1 MKVTLK
7 YILLVLFV
15 CSVVIGVNYKY
26 PNHLDYINDKI
37 IDIFFNTKQDN
48 EIGTNIV
55 IVDID
60 EKSLSEVGQWPWSR
74 NKMGQLI
81 ENLNTL
87 APSCIGYGIIF
98 SEQDRTSPS
107 QLGDN
112 SKGNLENY
120 DDVFA
125 KVIENSGVPIVL
137 GYSFLD
143 ERYQGEKHEV
153 PYIPAV
159 IKNELKNTQVGYY
172 KAEDT
177 LLNIPVIQDSAYSSG
192 FLNSITNDTG
202 RIVSMPLVMEYK
214 DQLFPSLSLELVR
227 TIYSAREIKISQG
240 NNRNQIS
247 FGEVK
252 IPIDTSGSVF
262 VNYINSPT
270 GFKHISAVDILNKNF
285 NNFLKNDVSSKIVL
299 IGSSAVG
306 ISQVTPTPFN
316 TNISSIDLQATVI
329 ENILSSKYLTKP
341 NWEKFFQYGAT
352 VVISMLIFIAIFF
365 NSALV
370 NAAISFVM
378 AITSY
383 YLLEKLFV
391 DSGLILNT
399 TYIIETI
406 LLSLVSSIIVH
417 FMKNNSDMVNIKGK
431 FASKVSK
438 AVMDDLLENKD
449 RKGDLSAKRKV
460 VTIFFSDIKGF
471 TKITEKIDDPNKL
484 TRYINRY
491 MDAMTKSIMISEGT
505 VDKFMGDAIMAYWNA
520 PYDVENHADKAL
532 TSALEQMNL
541 LKEIN
546 ELNQKEGLPQIEV
559 RIGLNLGEVFVGEV
573 GGELRSDYTIMGK
586 AVNHTAVLEQISKF
600 YGSDIIISQSVKD
613 NLKRKY
619 TMLLIDIINVDGTSD
634 AFNIYQV
641 FKKGKPD
648 EFVQDEID
656 KFEKAVLLYRE
667 AKFDDAVLIFRTLYL
682 QDQLLNKK
690 LCNIYIERCEIS
702 AISILGGEFNPIQSI
717 NKSII
722 SNS

>member
-1 MKVTLK
+1 MKVALK

-15 CSVVIGVNYKY
+15 CSVVVGVNYKY

-37 IDIFFNTKQDN
+37 IDIFFNSKDDD

-55 IVDID
+55 VIDID

-74 NKMGQLI
+74 NIMGKLV

-87 APSCIGYGIIF
+87 SPSCIGYGIIF
-98 SEQDRTSPS
+98 SEEDRTSPS
-107 QLGDN
+107 QLGNNENGD
-112 SKGNLENY
+112 LENY
-120 DDVFA
+120 DETFA
-125 KVIENSGVPIVL
+125 KVIENSNVPIVL

-143 ERYQGEKHEV
+143 ERYEGEKHET

-159 IKNELKNTQVGYY
+159 IKNNLKNNQIGFY
-172 KAEDT
+172 KAANT
-177 LLNIPVIQDSAYSSG
+177 LLNIPTIQDSAYSSG
-192 FLNSITNDTG
+192 FLNSITNDSG

-227 TIYSAREIKISQG
+227 TIYSARELKISRV
-240 NNRNQIS
+240 NEINQIS

-252 IPIDTSGSVF
+252 IPVDSSGSTF
-262 VNYINSPT
+262 VNYINSPK

-285 NNFLKNDVSSKIVL
+285 NNFLLSDVSSKIVL
-299 IGSSAVG
+299 IGSNAVG
-306 ISQVTPTPFN
+306 ISQVTPTPYN

-329 ENILSSKYLTKP
+329 ENILASKYLMKP
-341 NWEKFFQYGAT
+341 SWEQYFQYGAV

-370 NAAISFVM
+370 NATISFFI
-378 AITSY
+378 ALSAY
-383 YLLEKLFV
+383 FLLQKLFV
-391 DSGLILNT
+391 DQGYLINT

-406 LLSLVSSIIVH
+406 LLSLVTSIIVH
-417 FMKNNSDMVNIKGK
+417 FMKNNSDMVDIKGK
-431 FASKVSK
+431 FASKVSQ
-438 AVMDDLLENKD
+438 AVMDDLLDNKD
-449 RKGDLSAKRKV
+449 RKGDLTSKRKT

-471 TKITEKIDDPNKL
+471 TKITEKIDDPNNL

-491 MDAMTKSIMISEGT
+491 MDGMTKSIMRSEGT

-520 PYDVENHADKAL
+520 PYDVDDHADKAL
-532 TSALEQMNL
+532 TSALEQIQL
-541 LKEIN
+541 LNGIN
-546 ELNQKEGLPQIEV
+546 EQNLSEGLPSIGI

-600 YGSDIIISQSVKD
+600 YGSDLIISQSVKD
-613 NLKRKY
+613 NLKEDY
-619 TMLLIDIINVDGTSD
+619 TMMLVDIINVDGTND

-641 FKKGKPD
+641 FAKGKPD
-648 EFVQDEID
+648 EFLQDEIE

-667 AKFDDAVLIFRTLYL
+667 AKFDDAILIFRNLYL

-690 LCNIYIERCEIS
+690 LCNIYVERCEIS
-702 AISILGGEFNPIQSI
+702 SISILGGEFNPIQMI
-717 NKSII
+717 NKSVI

>member
-1 MKVTLK
+1 MKVLLK

-15 CSVVIGVNYKY
+15 CSVVIGINYQY
-26 PNHLDYINDKI
+26 PNHLNYVNDKI
-37 IDIFFNTKQDN
+37 TDIFFNNKSDN

-55 IVDID
+55 IIDID

-74 NKMGQLI
+74 NIMGQLV

-87 APSCIGYGIIF
+87 SPSCIGYGMVF
-98 SEQDRTSPS
+98 SEEDRTSPS

-112 SKGNLENY
+112 ANGNLENY
-120 DDVFA
+120 DETFA
-125 KVIENSGVPIVL
+125 SVLENSAVPVVL
-137 GYSFLD
+137 GYNFLD
-143 ERYQGEKHEV
+143 ETYKGEKHET

-159 IKNELKNTQVGYY
+159 IKNDLKNDRVEFY
-172 KAEDT
+172 KAANT
-177 LLNIPVIQDSAYSSG
+177 LLNIPIIQDSAYSSG
-192 FLNSITNDTG
+192 FLNSITNENG

-214 DQLFPSLSLELVR
+214 EQLFPSLSLELVR
-227 TIYSAREIKISQG
+227 TIYSARELKISAQKDI
-240 NNRNQIS
+240 NQIS

-252 IPIDTSGSVF
+252 IPIDNSGSVF

-285 NNFLKNDVSSKIVL
+285 NNFLLSDVSSKIVL
-299 IGSSAVG
+299 IGSNAVG
-306 ISQVTPTPFN
+306 ISQVTPTPFG
-316 TNISSIDLQATVI
+316 TNISSIDLQATII
-329 ENILSSKYLTKP
+329 ENILSSKYLIKP
-341 NWEKFFQYGAT
+341 DWEQYFQYGAT

-365 NSALV
+365 NSALI
-370 NAAISFVM
+370 NAGISLFV
-378 AITSY
+378 TVSSY
-383 YLLEKLFV
+383 FLLQKLFV
-391 DSGLILNT
+391 ENGLILNT
-399 TYIIETI
+399 TYVIETI
-406 LLSLVSSIIVH
+406 LLSLVVSIIFH
-417 FMKNNSDMVNIKGK
+417 FIKNNSDMVDIKGK

-449 RKGDLSAKRKV
+449 RKGDLSSKRKT

-471 TKITEKIDDPNKL
+471 TKITEKIDDPNNL

-491 MDAMTKSIMISEGT
+491 MDGMTKSIMRSEGT

-520 PYDVENHADKAL
+520 PYDVEHHADKAL
-532 TSALEQMNL
+532 TSALEQMEL

-546 ELNQKEGLPQIEV
+546 IQNRAEGLPDIKI

-586 AVNHTAVLEQISKF
+586 AVNHTSVLEQISKF
-600 YGSDIIISQSVKD
+600 YGSDIVISQSVKD
-613 NLKRKY
+613 NLKKEY

-641 FKKGKPD
+641 FKKGKPN
-648 EFVQDEID
+648 EFIQDEIT
-656 KFEKAVLLYRE
+656 KFEKAVMLYRE
-667 AKFDDAVLIFRTLYL
+667 AKFDDAILIFRNLYL
-682 QDQLLNKK
+682 QDELLNKK

-702 AISILGGEFNPIQSI
+702 AISILGGEFNPIQAI

>member
-1 MKVTLK
+1 MKVVLK
-7 YILLVLFV
+7 YFLLVLFV
-15 CSVVIGVNYKY
+15 CSVVIGINYQY
-26 PNHLDYINDKI
+26 PNHLDYVNDKI
-37 IDIFFNTKQDN
+37 TDIFFNSKKDN

-55 IVDID
+55 VIDID

-74 NKMGQLI
+74 NIMGQLI

-87 APSCIGYGIIF
+87 SPSCIGYGIVF
-98 SEQDRTSPS
+98 SEEDRTSPS

-112 SKGNLENY
+112 ANGNLENY
-120 DDVFA
+120 DETFA
-125 KVIENSGVPIVL
+125 HVLENSAVPIVL

-143 ERYQGEKHEV
+143 ESYKGEKHET

-159 IKNELKNTQVGYY
+159 IKNDLKNDQVGFY
-172 KAEDT
+172 KAANT
-177 LLNIPVIQDSAYSSG
+177 LLNIQVIQDSAYSSG
-192 FLNSITNDTG
+192 FLNSITNENG
-202 RIVSMPLVMEYK
+202 RITSMPLVMEYK
-214 DQLFPSLSLELVR
+214 EQLFPSLSLELVR
-227 TIYSAREIKISQG
+227 TIYSARELKIAQV
-240 NNRNQIS
+240 NDRNQIS

-252 IPIDTSGSVF
+252 IPIDSSGSVF

-285 NNFLKNDVSSKIVL
+285 NNFLLNDVSSKIVL
-299 IGSSAVG
+299 IGSNAVG
-306 ISQVTPTPFN
+306 ISQVTPTPFG
-316 TNISSIDLQATVI
+316 TNISSVDLQATII
-329 ENILSSKYLTKP
+329 ENILSSKYLIKP

-365 NSALV
+365 NSALI
-370 NAAISFVM
+370 NAGISLLIAIS
-378 AITSY
+378 SY
-383 YLLEKLFV
+383 FLLQKLFLEN
-391 DSGLILNT
+391 GLIINT

-406 LLSLVSSIIVH
+406 LLSLVSSVIVH

-449 RKGDLSAKRKV
+449 RKGDLSSKRKT

-491 MDAMTKSIMISEGT
+491 MDGMTKSIMRSEGT

-520 PYDVENHADKAL
+520 PYDVEEHADKAL
-532 TSALEQMNL
+532 TSALEQMEL
-541 LKEIN
+541 LEEIN
-546 ELNQKEGLPQIEV
+546 SINQQEGLPDIRI

-573 GGELRSDYTIMGK
+573 GGEFRSDYTIMGK

-613 NLKRKY
+613 NLTHDY
-619 TMLLIDIINVDGTSD
+619 TMMLVDVIKVDGTND

-641 FKKGKPD
+641 FKKEKPN
-648 EFVQDEID
+648 EFIQEEIA
-656 KFEKAVLLYRE
+656 KFEKAVMLYRE
-667 AKFDDAVLIFRTLYL
+667 AKFDDAILIFRNLYL
-682 QDQLLNKK
+682 QDELLNKK